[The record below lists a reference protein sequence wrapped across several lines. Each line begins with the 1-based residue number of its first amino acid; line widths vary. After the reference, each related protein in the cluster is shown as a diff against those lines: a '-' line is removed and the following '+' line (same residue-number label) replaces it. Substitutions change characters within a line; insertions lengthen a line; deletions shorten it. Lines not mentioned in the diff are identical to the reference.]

1 MPANDGT
8 TRVWYMLL
16 EIKKGKIH
24 YTHRSFEYN
33 HVTAQQL
40 MFKNHL
46 PEAYADTLSSGI
58 WDNMEILPELEK
70 MGQGIPINLD
80 NSQKETIQPKTQK
93 KMADSYYDPKDLR
106 KFGKI
111 TEWNEELGTKFF
123 DYYGKVF
130 EEGAL
135 SAREKSLIALAVSHV
150 VKCPY
155 CIDAYTKDGLQKG
168 ITKEEMME
176 AVHVGAA
183 IESGATLVHGVQMM
197 NKYDKL
203 SM

>member
-1 MPANDGT
+1 MSKT
-8 TRVWYMLL
+8 Y
-16 EIKKGKIH
+16 
-24 YTHRSFEYN
+24 YN
-33 HVTAQQL
+33 
-40 MFKNHL
+40 
-46 PEAYADTLSSGI
+46 PD
-58 WDNMEILPELEK
+58 
-70 MGQGIPINLD
+70 
-80 NSQKETIQPKTQK
+80 
-93 KMADSYYDPKDLR
+93 DLK
-106 KFGKI
+106 KFGDI
-111 TEWNEELGTKFF
+111 SEWNQELGEKFF

-155 CIDAYTKDGLQKG
+155 CIDAYTKDGLQRG

-176 AVHVGAA
+176 AVHAGAA

-197 NKYDKL
+197 NKYNKL